1 MTPLPFPNRQYVP
14 AAQRRDTLRLSLLL
28 VGPVVLCAVVALL
41 ASLAMPKIYAARA
54 EIVFQSLREADLTE
68 AYRATQTVIV
78 GGQSVLGPTAQT
90 LQMPIEEM
98 AVNFSATFPKGG
110 TVMQLQY
117 SDRDADMAVST
128 LNLIIDR
135 YIMVLNGMEAGDQAT
150 HRLLVPPFRVTDPI
164 QPKPIQALIIGLVVG
179 LAISLAAFAWIRRP
193 REQR

>member
-1 MTPLPFPNRQYVP
+1 MTSLPFPNRQYVR
-14 AAQRRDTLRLSLLL
+14 AVDRRDTRRLALLL
-28 VGPVVLCAVVALL
+28 VGPVVLCAVVALA
-41 ASLAMPKIYAARA
+41 ASLMMPKIYAARA

-90 LQMPIEEM
+90 LQLPIEDV
-98 AVNFSATFPKGG
+98 AINFSATFPKGG

-117 SDRDADMAVST
+117 SDRDPDVAINT

-135 YIMVLNGMEAGDQAT
+135 YIMVLNGMSADDQAT
-150 HRLLVPPFRVTDPI
+150 HRLLVPPFKVADAI
-164 QPKPIQALIIGLVVG
+164 QPKPIQALIIGFIIG

-193 REQR
+193 REAR

>member
-1 MTPLPFPNRQYVP
+1 MTSLPFGNRQYVLAP
-14 AAQRRDTLRLSLLL
+14 KRRETRRLALLL
-28 VGPVVLCAVVALL
+28 VGPVVLCAAVALA

-90 LQMPIEEM
+90 LQLPIEDV

-117 SDRDADMAVST
+117 SDRDPDVAITT

-135 YIMVLNGMEAGDQAT
+135 YIMVLNGMSADDQAT
-150 HRLLVPPFRVTDPI
+150 HRLLVPPFQVSNPI
-164 QPKPIQALIIGLVVG
+164 QPQPVQALIIGLVVG

-193 REQR
+193 RDGR